1 MLKKRESVSPPTIL
15 GIYERPHGTL
25 SEFTTMTYYTTTE
38 TLCQVKNERGLF
50 VQRPQSGT
58 PRHLNGVPTFLS
70 IRAEGSLI
78 LYSHPMT
85 RIRSHSFHLSW
96 GEPTHG
102 VYGIY
107 SIYTSGSLLSNSDH
121 TLYYHTV
128 QGLSSKKY
136 SGNRKQAVTR
146 VVLICAVIR
155 SDGHFPIKVL
165 RTVFQDTLAVI
176 FQMLSIPFNHST
188 YTVYTR
194 VKGMSSAF
202 CTFFDIFLRFVR
214 EILRVGRL

>member
-1 MLKKRESVSPPTIL
+1 MRGVCSSSALNLELPDTS
-15 GIYERPHGTL
+15 
-25 SEFTTMTYYTTTE
+25 MA
-38 TLCQVKNERGLF
+38 CQPSCL
-50 VQRPQSGT
+50 
-58 PRHLNGVPTFLS
+58 HS
-70 IRAEGSLI
+70 IRVEGSLI

-102 VYGIY
+102 VNGIY

-136 SGNRKQAVTR
+136 SGNRKQAVTD